1 MTPVSFHPLAELFP
15 PIEGDEF
22 EALVEDIRRHGLHE
36 PVILYRNQILDG
48 RNRYRAS
55 LEAGVQCRF
64 EHYEGSDPAAYVV
77 SLNLKRRHLNESQR
91 AMVAAKLAT
100 LKPGDNQHSEGLPI
114 GRGSELLNVGERTVA
129 RAREVQDRG
138 APELQRVVERGAI
151 SVSAAVDVA
160 TRPVEE
166 QREIVARGK
175 KGILEAAKL
184 ATLKL
189 GDNQHSEGPSIEEA
203 SRLLN
208 VGHASVERAKTVQR
222 AGAPE
227 LVQVVER
234 GRVSVSAAA
243 DIATLAVEQQQE
255 IVARGEREILEAAK
269 AIRGRKAEQR
279 RTERIERLA
288 VTCNQNAPFP
298 RDRRYA
304 VLYADPPWQFRVY
317 DENSSIASEHGAAG
331 VHYPCMSTDAICALP
346 VKELATDAAALFLW
360 TTAPHLPEAL
370 QVITAWGFEYKT
382 HAVWVKD
389 WIGVGFWVGNQHEIL
404 LVAAWGDMPTPAPA
418 NRPSSV
424 ITAPRR
430 EHSRKP
436 DEVYAL
442 IERMYPELPKIELF
456 ARQTRPGWAA
466 WGNEVETAPADG
478 IPNFLRRT
486 S

>member
-175 KGILEAAKL
+175 KGILEAAKQIR
-184 ATLKL
+184 AQ
-189 GDNQHSEGPSIEEA
+189 DAE
-203 SRLLN
+203 RR
-208 VGHASVERAKTVQR
+208 HA
-222 AGAPE
+222 
-227 LVQVVER
+227 
-234 GRVSVSAAA
+234 
-243 DIATLAVEQQQE
+243 
-255 IVARGEREILEAAK
+255 
-269 AIRGRKAEQR
+269 
-279 RTERIERLA
+279 ERIERHRA
-288 VTCNQNAPFP
+288 ICEQNAKLPNG
-298 RDRRYA
+298 RRYP
-304 VLYADPPWQFRVY
+304 VIYADPPWRFKVY
-317 DENSSIASEHGAAG
+317 NEFSGIERAASN
-331 VHYPCMSTDAICALP
+331 HYPTMEVEDICALP
-346 VKELATDAAALFLW
+346 VSGLAAEAAVLLLW
-360 TTAPHLPEAL
+360 TTSPHLETAF
-370 QVITAWGFEYKT
+370 QVIAAWGFVYKT
-382 HAVWVKD
+382 NIVWVKESPGLGY
-389 WIGVGFWVGNQHEIL
+389 IVRNQHEL
-404 LVAAWGDMPTPAPA
+404 LLIATRGDIPSPAPST
-418 NRPSSV
+418 RPASV
-424 ITAPRR
+424 IFADRR

-436 DEVYAL
+436 DEAYEL
-442 IERMYPELPKIELF
+442 IERMWPELPKIELF
-456 ARQTRPGWAA
+456 ARKAHDGWAR
-466 WGNEVETAPADG
+466 WGNEA
-478 IPNFLRRT
+478 
-486 S
+486 